1 MRTFDEVTNMKDEK
15 IYVNRKRNR
24 KLTNKQERQLPHI
37 FLLLFAIIVVST
49 VLTWILPAGEFERTV
64 NASGST
70 VVVPGTFHTVE
81 STPVGLFSMF
91 QQIYNGMCDAASI
104 SFFVFISYASINII
118 IASGAFNGLV
128 ASLLRVFKGKA
139 RLAIIPIFI
148 TLIGAG
154 SSTIGLFSEWFPFI
168 PVFVSIS
175 IAMGWDAVVGLA
187 IVALGAGMGY
197 SGSTINPFTVGVAQ
211 SIAEVSPMSGVGFR
225 VFCHLCMIVAAS
237 LMTMRYAAKISAD
250 PTKSLVY
257 GDNFGA
263 LSMDEKGLKD
273 AAFGW
278 REKSVLGILAAGIV
292 AIVWGCGAYHWGFP
306 QLSAVFLIMGILSA
320 AVMGKGPNEIAG
332 QFEKGF
338 LHVTTACMMI
348 GLARGI
354 LMVLTAGSIIDTVV
368 YYLSIPLSAFPGW
381 LCGVAM
387 LLMQTLLNFLIP
399 SGSGQ
404 AATSMPIMAPLADL
418 LGVSRDAAILAFQ
431 FGDGLSNIV
440 WPTGFAII
448 MAGLAGVKVE
458 KWWKFVVPVFLV
470 IFAVQALLMVAAV
483 GMGFGV

>member
-1 MRTFDEVTNMKDEK
+1 MSMKQTLSG
-15 IYVNRKRNR
+15 KR
-24 KLTNKQERQLPHI
+24 ERRLPHV
-37 FLLLFAIIVVST
+37 FLLLFSIILACT

-64 NASGST
+64 NSAGST
-70 VVVPGTFHTVE
+70 VVVPGTYHAVAR
-81 STPVGLFSMF
+81 TPVGPF
-91 QQIYNGMCDAASI
+91 QMLQQVYNGMCDAASI
-104 SFFVFISYASINII
+104 SFFVFISYACVNII
-118 IASGAFNGLV
+118 ISSGAFNGLV
-128 ASLLRVFKGKA
+128 AFLLRTFRGKA
-139 RLAIIPIFI
+139 RLAVIPIFI

-175 IAMGWDAVVGLA
+175 IAMGYDAIVGLA

-211 SIAEVSPMSGVGFR
+211 TIAEVPAMSGVGFR
-225 VFCHLCMIVAAS
+225 AVCHLCMIAAAA
-237 LMTMRYAAKISAD
+237 LMTMRYAAKIAAD
-250 PTKSLVY
+250 PEKSLVY
-257 GDNFGA
+257 GDDFSS
-263 LSMDEKGLKD
+263 LSMSEESVKD
-273 AAFGW
+273 APFGL
-278 REKSVLGILAAGIV
+278 REKLVLLILAGGVA

-306 QLSAVFLIMGILSA
+306 ELSAVFLIMGILSA
-320 AVMGKGPNEIAG
+320 AVMGSGPNEIAA

-338 LHVTTACMMI
+338 LQVTTACMMV

-354 LMVLTAGSIIDTVV
+354 LMVLRAGSIIDTVV
-368 YYLSIPLSAFPGW
+368 YGLSVPLSAFPGW

-387 LLMQTLLNFLIP
+387 LVMQTFLNFLIP

-418 LGVSRDAAILAFQ
+418 LGVSRDAAVLAFQ

-448 MAGLAGVKVE
+448 MSGLAGVKVE

-470 IFAVQALLMVAAV
+470 LFGVQALLMILAAAT
-483 GMGFGV
+483 GFGV

>member
-1 MRTFDEVTNMKDEK
+1 MSTNQT
-15 IYVNRKRNR
+15 
-24 KLTNKQERQLPHI
+24 LTGQKSRQLPHI
-37 FLLLFAIIVVST
+37 FLLLFLIIVVCT
-49 VLTWILPAGEFERTV
+49 ILTWILPAGAFERTV
-64 NASGST
+64 NNSGST
-70 VVVPGTFHTVE
+70 VVIPGTFHTVE
-81 STPVGLFSMF
+81 PTPVGPFKML

-128 ASLLRVFKGKA
+128 AALLRVFKGKS
-139 RLAIIPIFI
+139 RLVIIPIFI

-168 PVFVSIS
+168 PVFVSIA
-175 IAMGWDAVVGLA
+175 IAMGWDAIVGLA

-211 SIAEVSPMSGVGFR
+211 SIAEVPPMSGVGFR
-225 VFCHLCMIVAAS
+225 AFCHLCMIAAAS

-257 GDNFGA
+257 GDHFGA
-263 LSMDEKGLKD
+263 LSMDEKHLKD
-273 AAFGW
+273 ASFGW
-278 REKSVLGILAAGIV
+278 REKLVLCILAAGIAAV
-292 AIVWGCGAYHWGFP
+292 VWGCGAYHWGFP
-306 QLSAVFLIMGILSA
+306 ELSAVFLLMGILSA
-320 AVMGKGPNEIAG
+320 AVMGRGPNEIAG

-338 LHVTTACMMI
+338 LNVTTACMMI

-354 LMVLTAGSIIDTVV
+354 LMVLTAGAIIDTVV
-368 YYLSIPLSAFPGW
+368 YGLSIPLSAFPGW

-418 LGVSRDAAILAFQ
+418 LGLSRDAAVLAFQ

-470 IFAVQALLMVAAV
+470 LFIVQAILMVAAV
-483 GMGFGV
+483 AMGFGM

>member
-1 MRTFDEVTNMKDEK
+1 MNQ
-15 IYVNRKRNR
+15 NRKR
-24 KLTNKQERQLPHI
+24 TNKRERQLPHI
-37 FLLLFAIIVVST
+37 FLLLFAIIVLCT
-49 VLTWILPAGEFERTV
+49 ILTWILPAGEFERTV

-81 STPVGLFSMF
+81 STPVGFFSML

-168 PVFVSIS
+168 PVFVNIS

-211 SIAEVSPMSGVGFR
+211 SIAEVPPMSGVGFR

-257 GDNFGA
+257 GDDFGM
-263 LSMDEKGLKD
+263 LSMDEEGLKN

-278 REKSVLGILAAGIV
+278 REKSVLGILTAGIA

-458 KWWKFVVPVFLV
+458 KWWKFIVPTFL
-470 IFAVQALLMVAAV
+470 ILFAVQALLMIAAV
-483 GMGFGV
+483 VMGFGV

>member
-1 MRTFDEVTNMKDEK
+1 MSAKQLLAG
-15 IYVNRKRNR
+15 RKKSR
-24 KLTNKQERQLPHI
+24 LPHV
-37 FLLLFAIIVVST
+37 FLLLFGIIVVCT
-49 VLTWILPAGEFERTV
+49 VLTWVLPAGEFERTV
-64 NASGST
+64 NSTGST
-70 VVVPGTFHTVE
+70 VVVPGTYHTVE
-81 STPVGLFSMF
+81 PTPVGPFQML
-91 QQIYNGMCDAASI
+91 QQIYNGMCDSASI
-104 SFFVFISYASINII
+104 SFFVFISYASVNII

-128 ASLLRVFKGKA
+128 AFLLRIFKGRA

-168 PVFVSIS
+168 PVFVGIA
-175 IAMGWDAVVGLA
+175 IAMGYDAIVGLA

-197 SGSTINPFTVGVAQ
+197 SGSTINPFTVSVAQ
-211 SIAEVSPMSGVGFR
+211 TIAEVPPMSGVGFR
-225 VFCHLCMIVAAS
+225 ALCHLCMIAAAS
-237 LMTMRYAAKISAD
+237 LMTMRYAAKIAAD

-257 GDNFGA
+257 GDDFSA
-263 LSMDEKGLKD
+263 LSMSEARAEEAPFGL
-273 AAFGW
+273 
-278 REKSVLGILAAGIV
+278 REKLVLLILAAGV
-292 AIVWGCGAYHWGFP
+292 AAVVWGCGVYHWGFP
-306 QLSAVFLIMGILSA
+306 ELSAVFLVMGILSA
-320 AVMGKGPNEIAG
+320 GVMGCGPNEIAG
-332 QFEKGF
+332 QFEQGF
-338 LHVTTACMMI
+338 LQVTTACMMI

-418 LGVSRDAAILAFQ
+418 LGLSRDTAVLAFQ

-448 MAGLAGVKVE
+448 MSGLAGVKVE

-470 IFAVQALLMVAAV
+470 LFAVQSALMVAAV
-483 GMGFGV
+483 ALGFGA